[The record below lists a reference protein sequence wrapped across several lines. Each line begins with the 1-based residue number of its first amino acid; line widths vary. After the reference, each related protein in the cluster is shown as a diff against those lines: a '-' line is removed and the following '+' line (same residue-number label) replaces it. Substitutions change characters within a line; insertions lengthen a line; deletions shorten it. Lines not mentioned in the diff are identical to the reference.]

1 MLFATIFKIINSNA
15 KLINCQVCYLPW
27 DQQKSNMLLLCCF
40 AALLLLPSDCLQ
52 TQFNGKLIKRNEI

>member
-1 MLFATIFKIINSNA
+1 
-15 KLINCQVCYLPW
+15 
-27 DQQKSNMLLLCCF
+27 MLLLCCF